1 MFALFLALLIVWPII
16 EIYLFVVVVGQIGF
30 FWALM
35 IIFASTFSGIAILRY
50 RGPRHWAKF
59 RGALNERRPPAREAF
74 NGFMITTGAVL
85 LIIPG
90 YLTSVLALF
99 LLFPPTRYLVGVVA
113 MFLLPGRFKIAAT
126 GATWSASKYQDYR
139 GGGRQ
144 QYDIDG
150 EAFDVTDET
159 GESPPSGPGQLPSPE
174 SPTQN

>member
-1 MFALFLALLIVWPII
+1 MVA
-16 EIYLFVVVVGQIGF
+16 GQIGF

-99 LLFPPTRYLVGVVA
+99 LLFPPTRYLVGGVA
-113 MFLLPGRFKIAAT
+113 NDAGK
-126 GATWSASKYQDYR
+126 ASDAK
-139 GGGRQ
+139 G
-144 QYDIDG
+144 
-150 EAFDVTDET
+150 
-159 GESPPSGPGQLPSPE
+159 PPSGPGQLPSPE
-174 SPTQN
+174 SPTRN